1 MKGNESK
8 ETSGRTGP
16 SHAILYSWMYSP
28 NSLALSGN
36 ELVVYVQLYDAAQH
50 DRGFWTS
57 TGRKLAAEL
66 GISHACVSRCVARL
80 IDRGLVHEGSD
91 DVDGRRRFIV
101 DQDIADAAMRDEEIR
116 CSEGMS
122 QNETPISEQGMSQN
136 ETTEFS
142 SIRCS
147 EGMSQNE
154 TPISEQG
161 MSQNETPTST
171 CDSSDNER
179 IAFKD
184 SALNAFKSEC
194 VKERNALGN
203 PRSEEGSA
211 KGKKARKR
219 PSETKRDKGV
229 RCESFQT
236 EFVGSPTP
244 SPEFDELVGHLL
256 KQESPLYLQKCRALF
271 DGLRREGWSARQII
285 DAYDDYAAWEQA
297 SDQGKD
303 DTEHR
308 HALWLSTWLKSDF
321 GFRRFVKGAP
331 KRAPKAERLASELVR
346 MFARCSSAGDGW
358 VTWLV
363 DERGVRSGFEYVR
376 CPASATEEEARRAW
390 DAQSLAVA

>member
-101 DQDIADAAMRDEEIR
+101 DQDIADAAMRDEE
-116 CSEGMS
+116 
-122 QNETPISEQGMSQN
+122 
-136 ETTEFS
+136 
-142 SIRCS
+142 IRCS